1 MSQIEII
8 FIRHGEA
15 ANRWGDHPNPGL
27 SKKGIVQS
35 NNLLKHKELQHL
47 EKYSFLSSPKLR
59 AIETAEPLA
68 KKFNKEVVI
77 DDTFIEI
84 PSDNIKSNDKQKW
97 LEEIIKCKNNDLPN
111 FVKSWKRNIFDKTQS
126 FNINVVIFS
135 HFMVINALVSAL
147 AKTDKLLYFYP
158 DYTSVVKIV
167 MKDTKF
173 DYFKIEGNKKTSIN
187 L

>member
-147 AKTDKLLYFYP
+147 AKTDKLLYF
-158 DYTSVVKIV
+158 
-167 MKDTKF
+167 
-173 DYFKIEGNKKTSIN
+173 
-187 L
+187 

>member
-167 MKDTKF
+167 MKDSKF